1 MFWQAYRYILQ
12 NMDKKD
18 SHIELLDRFF
28 RGLTSPEEDVQ
39 LKSWIKQP
47 DFQQK
52 FSAYYQQCWALAP
65 DTMDKAVQNEM
76 FTELLSQ
83 IDASSTTETK
93 VLKTRNR
100 FLRQIGRYA
109 AVACII
115 LAVGSGAY
123 YAGVKRPAD
132 DANTEVTMSVSNGQ
146 KADIILADGT
156 KVYINSDSRI
166 VYDNTYN
173 KKTRMVSLEGEA
185 YFEVAKNPDKRFI
198 VEAKGMQ
205 VEALGTSFNVN
216 AYQNDNK
223 IIASLFSG
231 SVRVSYDRHV
241 AILKPHESV
250 KVDLLNRSFS
260 RYKDESMQ
268 NIALWRKNEITFDGE
283 PLEEITHIMSR
294 LYNTTICIEDE
305 SLKKVCYIGTIR
317 NNNLEN
323 FIDIINLTTPVVYE
337 NKGDTV
343 FLRKRVP

>member
-1 MFWQAYRYILQ
+1 MPR
-12 NMDKKD
+12 
-18 SHIELLDRFF
+18 
-28 RGLTSPEEDVQ
+28 DVQ
-39 LKSWIKQP
+39 ERMYRRLSRELDEKKTKTILLRSRFSWKVWP
-47 DFQQK
+47 
-52 FSAYYQQCWALAP
+52 
-65 DTMDKAVQNEM
+65 
-76 FTELLSQ
+76 Q
-83 IDASSTTETK
+83 I
-93 VLKTRNR
+93 
-100 FLRQIGRYA
+100 

-115 LAVGSGAY
+115 IVLGLVNYRMNDKQKQLSTQNFTVLAEKGQRAFITLPDSTKVWLNSDTKISY
-123 YAGVKRPAD
+123 PAD
-132 DANTEVTMSVSNGQ
+132 YGLKERNVTLV
-146 KADIILADGT
+146 
-156 KVYINSDSRI
+156 
-166 VYDNTYN
+166 
-173 KKTRMVSLEGEA
+173 GEA

-283 PLEEITHIMSR
+283 SLEEITHIMSR

>member
-1 MFWQAYRYILQ
+1 MR
-12 NMDKKD
+12 
-18 SHIELLDRFF
+18 IELLHRLIAGTTTEEENRQLMEWFRQCASKEEFF
-28 RGLTSPEEDVQ
+28 MLFETAWKESPDEMPRDVQ
-39 LKSWIKQP
+39 ERMYRRLSRELDEKKTKTILLRSRFSWKVWP
-47 DFQQK
+47 
-52 FSAYYQQCWALAP
+52 
-65 DTMDKAVQNEM
+65 
-76 FTELLSQ
+76 Q
-83 IDASSTTETK
+83 I
-93 VLKTRNR
+93 
-100 FLRQIGRYA
+100 

-115 LAVGSGAY
+115 IVLGLVNYRMNDKQKQLSTQNFTVLAEKGQRAVITLPDSTKVWLNSDTKISY
-123 YAGVKRPAD
+123 PAD
-132 DANTEVTMSVSNGQ
+132 YGLKERNVTLV
-146 KADIILADGT
+146 
-156 KVYINSDSRI
+156 
-166 VYDNTYN
+166 
-173 KKTRMVSLEGEA
+173 GEA

-283 PLEEITHIMSR
+283 SLEEITHIMSR

>member
-1 MFWQAYRYILQ
+1 MR
-12 NMDKKD
+12 
-18 SHIELLDRFF
+18 IELLHRLIAGTTTEEENRQLMEWFRQCASKEEFF
-28 RGLTSPEEDVQ
+28 MLFETAWKESPDEMPRDVQ
-39 LKSWIKQP
+39 ERMYRRLSRELDEKKTKTILLRSRFSWKVW
-47 DFQQK
+47 QQ
-52 FSAYYQQCWALAP
+52 
-65 DTMDKAVQNEM
+65 
-76 FTELLSQ
+76 
-83 IDASSTTETK
+83 I
-93 VLKTRNR
+93 
-100 FLRQIGRYA
+100 

-115 LAVGSGAY
+115 IVLGLVNYRMNDKQKQLSTQNFTVLAEKGQRAFITLPDSTKVWLNSDTKISY
-123 YAGVKRPAD
+123 PAD
-132 DANTEVTMSVSNGQ
+132 YGLKERNVTLV
-146 KADIILADGT
+146 
-156 KVYINSDSRI
+156 
-166 VYDNTYN
+166 
-173 KKTRMVSLEGEA
+173 GEA

-231 SVRVSYDRHV
+231 SVWVSYDRHV

-283 PLEEITHIMSR
+283 SLEEITHIMSR

>member
-1 MFWQAYRYILQ
+1 MR
-12 NMDKKD
+12 
-18 SHIELLDRFF
+18 IELLHRLIAGTTTEEENRQLMEWFRQCASKEEFF
-28 RGLTSPEEDVQ
+28 MLFETAWKESPDEMPRDVQ
-39 LKSWIKQP
+39 ERMYRRLSRELDEKKTKTILLRSRFSWKVWP
-47 DFQQK
+47 
-52 FSAYYQQCWALAP
+52 
-65 DTMDKAVQNEM
+65 
-76 FTELLSQ
+76 Q
-83 IDASSTTETK
+83 I
-93 VLKTRNR
+93 
-100 FLRQIGRYA
+100 

-115 LAVGSGAY
+115 IVLGLVNYRMNDKQKQLSTQNFTVFAEKGQRAFITLPDSTKVWLNSDTKISY
-123 YAGVKRPAD
+123 PAD
-132 DANTEVTMSVSNGQ
+132 YGLKERNVTLV
-146 KADIILADGT
+146 
-156 KVYINSDSRI
+156 
-166 VYDNTYN
+166 
-173 KKTRMVSLEGEA
+173 GEA

-283 PLEEITHIMSR
+283 SLEEITHIMSR

>member
-1 MFWQAYRYILQ
+1 MR
-12 NMDKKD
+12 
-18 SHIELLDRFF
+18 IELLHRLIAGTTTEEENRQLMEWFRQCASKEEFF
-28 RGLTSPEEDVQ
+28 MLFETAWKESPDEMPRDVQ
-39 LKSWIKQP
+39 ERMYRRLSRELDEKKTKTILLRSRFSWKVWP
-47 DFQQK
+47 
-52 FSAYYQQCWALAP
+52 
-65 DTMDKAVQNEM
+65 
-76 FTELLSQ
+76 Q
-83 IDASSTTETK
+83 I
-93 VLKTRNR
+93 
-100 FLRQIGRYA
+100 

-115 LAVGSGAY
+115 IVLGLVNYRMNDKQKQLSTQNFTVLAEKGQRAFITLPDSTKVWLNSDTKISY
-123 YAGVKRPAD
+123 PAD
-132 DANTEVTMSVSNGQ
+132 YGLKERNVTLV
-146 KADIILADGT
+146 
-156 KVYINSDSRI
+156 
-166 VYDNTYN
+166 
-173 KKTRMVSLEGEA
+173 GEA

-241 AILKPHESV
+241 AILEPHESIR
-250 KVDLLNRSFS
+250 VDLLNRSFS

-268 NIALWRKNEITFDGE
+268 NIALWRKNEITFEGE
-283 PLEEITHIMSR
+283 SLEEITHIMSR

-323 FIDIINLTTPVVYE
+323 FIDIISLTTPVVYE

>member
-1 MFWQAYRYILQ
+1 MR
-12 NMDKKD
+12 
-18 SHIELLDRFF
+18 IELLHRLIAGTTTEEENRQLMEWFRQCASKEEFF
-28 RGLTSPEEDVQ
+28 MLFETAWKESPDEMPRDVQ
-39 LKSWIKQP
+39 ERMYRRLSRELDEKKTKTILLRSRFSWKVWP
-47 DFQQK
+47 
-52 FSAYYQQCWALAP
+52 
-65 DTMDKAVQNEM
+65 
-76 FTELLSQ
+76 Q
-83 IDASSTTETK
+83 I
-93 VLKTRNR
+93 
-100 FLRQIGRYA
+100 

-115 LAVGSGAY
+115 IVLGLVNYRMNDKQKQLSTQNFTVLAEKGQRAFITLPDSTKVWLNSDTKISY
-123 YAGVKRPAD
+123 PAD
-132 DANTEVTMSVSNGQ
+132 YGLKERNVTLV
-146 KADIILADGT
+146 
-156 KVYINSDSRI
+156 
-166 VYDNTYN
+166 
-173 KKTRMVSLEGEA
+173 GEA

-231 SVRVSYDRHV
+231 SVRVSYDSHV

-283 PLEEITHIMSR
+283 SLEEITHIMSR

>member
-1 MFWQAYRYILQ
+1 MR
-12 NMDKKD
+12 
-18 SHIELLDRFF
+18 IELLHRLIAGTTTEEENRQLMEWFRQCASKEEFF
-28 RGLTSPEEDVQ
+28 MLFETAWKESPDEMPRDVQ
-39 LKSWIKQP
+39 ERMYRRLSWELDEKKTKTILLRSR
-47 DFQQK
+47 
-52 FSAYYQQCWALAP
+52 FSWKVWP
-65 DTMDKAVQNEM
+65 
-76 FTELLSQ
+76 Q
-83 IDASSTTETK
+83 I
-93 VLKTRNR
+93 
-100 FLRQIGRYA
+100 

-115 LAVGSGAY
+115 IVLGLVNYRMNDKQKQLSTQNFTVLAEKGQRAFITLPDSTKVWLNSDTKISY
-123 YAGVKRPAD
+123 PAD
-132 DANTEVTMSVSNGQ
+132 YGLKERNVTLV
-146 KADIILADGT
+146 
-156 KVYINSDSRI
+156 
-166 VYDNTYN
+166 
-173 KKTRMVSLEGEA
+173 GEA

-283 PLEEITHIMSR
+283 SLEEITHIMSR

>member
-1 MFWQAYRYILQ
+1 MLFETAW
-12 NMDKKD
+12 K
-18 SHIELLDRFF
+18 E
-28 RGLTSPEEDVQ
+28 SPDEMPRDVQ
-39 LKSWIKQP
+39 ERMYRRLSRELDEKKTKTILLRSRFSWKVWP
-47 DFQQK
+47 
-52 FSAYYQQCWALAP
+52 
-65 DTMDKAVQNEM
+65 
-76 FTELLSQ
+76 Q
-83 IDASSTTETK
+83 I
-93 VLKTRNR
+93 
-100 FLRQIGRYA
+100 

-115 LAVGSGAY
+115 IVLGLVNYRMNDKQKQLSTQNFTVLAEKGQRAFITLPDSTKVWLNSDTKISY
-123 YAGVKRPAD
+123 PAD
-132 DANTEVTMSVSNGQ
+132 YGLKERNVTLV
-146 KADIILADGT
+146 
-156 KVYINSDSRI
+156 
-166 VYDNTYN
+166 
-173 KKTRMVSLEGEA
+173 GEA

-198 VEAKGMQ
+198 VEAKDMQ

-283 PLEEITHIMSR
+283 SLEEITHIMSR

>member
-1 MFWQAYRYILQ
+1 MR
-12 NMDKKD
+12 
-18 SHIELLDRFF
+18 IELLHRLIAGTTTEEENRQLMEWFRQCASKEEFF
-28 RGLTSPEEDVQ
+28 MLFETAWKESPDEMPRDVQ
-39 LKSWIKQP
+39 ERMYRRLSRELDEKKTKTILLRSRFSWKVWP
-47 DFQQK
+47 
-52 FSAYYQQCWALAP
+52 
-65 DTMDKAVQNEM
+65 
-76 FTELLSQ
+76 Q
-83 IDASSTTETK
+83 I
-93 VLKTRNR
+93 
-100 FLRQIGRYA
+100 

-115 LAVGSGAY
+115 IVLGLVNYRMNDKQKQLSTQNFTVLAEKGQRAFITLPDSTKVWLNSDTKISY
-123 YAGVKRPAD
+123 PAD
-132 DANTEVTMSVSNGQ
+132 YGLKERNVTLV
-146 KADIILADGT
+146 
-156 KVYINSDSRI
+156 
-166 VYDNTYN
+166 
-173 KKTRMVSLEGEA
+173 GEA

-283 PLEEITHIMSR
+283 SLEEITHIMSR
-294 LYNTTICIEDE
+294 LYNTTRCIEDE

>member
-1 MFWQAYRYILQ
+1 MR
-12 NMDKKD
+12 
-18 SHIELLDRFF
+18 IELLHRLIAGTTTEEENRQLMEWFRQCASKEEFF
-28 RGLTSPEEDVQ
+28 MLFETAWKESPDEMPRDVQ
-39 LKSWIKQP
+39 ERMYRRLSRELDEKKTKTILLRSRFSWKVWP
-47 DFQQK
+47 
-52 FSAYYQQCWALAP
+52 
-65 DTMDKAVQNEM
+65 
-76 FTELLSQ
+76 Q
-83 IDASSTTETK
+83 I
-93 VLKTRNR
+93 
-100 FLRQIGRYA
+100 

-115 LAVGSGAY
+115 IVLGLVNYRMNDKQKQLSTQNFTVLAEKGQRAFITLPDSTKVWLNSDTKISY
-123 YAGVKRPAD
+123 PAD
-132 DANTEVTMSVSNGQ
+132 YGLKERNVTLV
-146 KADIILADGT
+146 
-156 KVYINSDSRI
+156 
-166 VYDNTYN
+166 
-173 KKTRMVSLEGEA
+173 GEA

-241 AILKPHESV
+241 AILEPHESIR
-250 KVDLLNRSFS
+250 VDLLNRSFS

-283 PLEEITHIMSR
+283 SLEEITHIMSR

-323 FIDIINLTTPVVYE
+323 FIDIISLTTPVVYE

>member
-1 MFWQAYRYILQ
+1 MVPAVRIQKR
-12 NMDKKD
+12 
-18 SHIELLDRFF
+18 SSSCFF
-28 RGLTSPEEDVQ
+28 ETAWKESPDEMPRDVQ
-39 LKSWIKQP
+39 ERMYRRLSRELDEKKTKTILLRSRFSWKVWP
-47 DFQQK
+47 
-52 FSAYYQQCWALAP
+52 
-65 DTMDKAVQNEM
+65 
-76 FTELLSQ
+76 Q
-83 IDASSTTETK
+83 I
-93 VLKTRNR
+93 
-100 FLRQIGRYA
+100 

-115 LAVGSGAY
+115 IVLGLVNYRMNDKQKQLSTQNFTVLAEKGQRAFITLPDSTKVWLNSDTKISY
-123 YAGVKRPAD
+123 PAD
-132 DANTEVTMSVSNGQ
+132 YGLKERNVTLV
-146 KADIILADGT
+146 
-156 KVYINSDSRI
+156 
-166 VYDNTYN
+166 
-173 KKTRMVSLEGEA
+173 GEA

-283 PLEEITHIMSR
+283 SLEEITHIMSR

-337 NKGDTV
+337 NKGDT
-343 FLRKRVP
+343 

>member
-1 MFWQAYRYILQ
+1 MR
-12 NMDKKD
+12 
-18 SHIELLDRFF
+18 IELLHRLIAGTTTEEENRQLMEWFRQCASKEEFF
-28 RGLTSPEEDVQ
+28 MLFETAWKESPDEMPRDVQ
-39 LKSWIKQP
+39 ERMYRRLSRELDEKKIKTILLRSRFSWKVWP
-47 DFQQK
+47 
-52 FSAYYQQCWALAP
+52 
-65 DTMDKAVQNEM
+65 
-76 FTELLSQ
+76 Q
-83 IDASSTTETK
+83 I
-93 VLKTRNR
+93 
-100 FLRQIGRYA
+100 

-115 LAVGSGAY
+115 IVLGLVNYRMNDKQKQLSTQNFTVLAEKGQRAFITLPDSTKVWLNSDTKISY
-123 YAGVKRPAD
+123 PAD
-132 DANTEVTMSVSNGQ
+132 YGLKERNVTLV
-146 KADIILADGT
+146 
-156 KVYINSDSRI
+156 
-166 VYDNTYN
+166 
-173 KKTRMVSLEGEA
+173 GEA

-283 PLEEITHIMSR
+283 SLEEITHIMSR

>member
-1 MFWQAYRYILQ
+1 MR
-12 NMDKKD
+12 
-18 SHIELLDRFF
+18 IELLHRLIAGTTTEEENRQLMEWFRQCASKEEFF
-28 RGLTSPEEDVQ
+28 MLFETAWKESPDEMPRDVQ
-39 LKSWIKQP
+39 ERMYRRLSRELDEKKTKTILLRSRFSWKVWP
-47 DFQQK
+47 
-52 FSAYYQQCWALAP
+52 
-65 DTMDKAVQNEM
+65 
-76 FTELLSQ
+76 Q
-83 IDASSTTETK
+83 I
-93 VLKTRNR
+93 
-100 FLRQIGRYA
+100 

-115 LAVGSGAY
+115 IVLGLVNYRMNDKQKQLSTQNFTVLAEKGQRAFITLPDSTKVWLNSDTKISY
-123 YAGVKRPAD
+123 PAD
-132 DANTEVTMSVSNGQ
+132 YGLKERNVTLV
-146 KADIILADGT
+146 
-156 KVYINSDSRI
+156 
-166 VYDNTYN
+166 
-173 KKTRMVSLEGEA
+173 GEA

-283 PLEEITHIMSR
+283 SLEEITHIMSR
-294 LYNTTICIEDE
+294 LYDTTICIEDE

>member
-1 MFWQAYRYILQ
+1 MR
-12 NMDKKD
+12 
-18 SHIELLDRFF
+18 IELLHRLIAGTTTEEENRQLMEWFRQCASKEEFF
-28 RGLTSPEEDVQ
+28 MLFETAWKESPDEMPRDVQ
-39 LKSWIKQP
+39 ERMYRRLSRELDEKKTKTILLRSRFSWKVWP
-47 DFQQK
+47 
-52 FSAYYQQCWALAP
+52 
-65 DTMDKAVQNEM
+65 
-76 FTELLSQ
+76 Q
-83 IDASSTTETK
+83 I
-93 VLKTRNR
+93 
-100 FLRQIGRYA
+100 

-115 LAVGSGAY
+115 IVLGLVNYRMNDKQKQLSTQNFTVLAEKGQRAFITLPDSTKVWLNSDTKISY
-123 YAGVKRPAD
+123 PAD
-132 DANTEVTMSVSNGQ
+132 YGLKERSVTLV
-146 KADIILADGT
+146 
-156 KVYINSDSRI
+156 
-166 VYDNTYN
+166 
-173 KKTRMVSLEGEA
+173 GEA

-283 PLEEITHIMSR
+283 SLEEITHIMSR

>member
-1 MFWQAYRYILQ
+1 MEWFRQCAS
-12 NMDKKD
+12 K
-18 SHIELLDRFF
+18 EEFF
-28 RGLTSPEEDVQ
+28 MLFETAWKESPDEMPRDVQ
-39 LKSWIKQP
+39 ERMYRRLSRELDEKKTKTILLRSRFSWKVW
-47 DFQQK
+47 QQ
-52 FSAYYQQCWALAP
+52 
-65 DTMDKAVQNEM
+65 
-76 FTELLSQ
+76 
-83 IDASSTTETK
+83 I
-93 VLKTRNR
+93 
-100 FLRQIGRYA
+100 

-115 LAVGSGAY
+115 IVLGLVNYRMIDKQKQLSTQNFMVLAEKGQRAFITLPDSTKVWLNSDTKISY
-123 YAGVKRPAD
+123 PAD
-132 DANTEVTMSVSNGQ
+132 YGLKERNVTLV
-146 KADIILADGT
+146 
-156 KVYINSDSRI
+156 
-166 VYDNTYN
+166 
-173 KKTRMVSLEGEA
+173 GEA

-283 PLEEITHIMSR
+283 SLEEITHIMSR

>member
-1 MFWQAYRYILQ
+1 MYEKKTKTILFR
-12 NMDKKD
+12 
-18 SHIELLDRFF
+18 SRF
-28 RGLTSPEEDVQ
+28 
-39 LKSWIKQP
+39 SWKVWP
-47 DFQQK
+47 
-52 FSAYYQQCWALAP
+52 
-65 DTMDKAVQNEM
+65 
-76 FTELLSQ
+76 Q
-83 IDASSTTETK
+83 I
-93 VLKTRNR
+93 
-100 FLRQIGRYA
+100 

-115 LAVGSGAY
+115 IVLGLVNYRMNDKQKQLSTQNFTVLAEKGQRAFITLPDSTKVWLNSDTKISY
-123 YAGVKRPAD
+123 PAD
-132 DANTEVTMSVSNGQ
+132 YGLKERNVTLV
-146 KADIILADGT
+146 
-156 KVYINSDSRI
+156 
-166 VYDNTYN
+166 
-173 KKTRMVSLEGEA
+173 GEA

-283 PLEEITHIMSR
+283 SLEEITHIMSR

>member
-1 MFWQAYRYILQ
+1 MLFETAW
-12 NMDKKD
+12 K
-18 SHIELLDRFF
+18 E
-28 RGLTSPEEDVQ
+28 SPDEMPRDVQ
-39 LKSWIKQP
+39 ERMYRRLSRELDEKKTKTILLRSRFSWKVWP
-47 DFQQK
+47 
-52 FSAYYQQCWALAP
+52 
-65 DTMDKAVQNEM
+65 
-76 FTELLSQ
+76 Q
-83 IDASSTTETK
+83 I
-93 VLKTRNR
+93 V
-100 FLRQIGRYA
+100 
-109 AVACII
+109 VACII
-115 LAVGSGAY
+115 IVLGLVNYRMNDKQKQLSTQNFTVLAEKGQRAFITLPDSTKVWLNSDTKISY
-123 YAGVKRPAD
+123 PAD
-132 DANTEVTMSVSNGQ
+132 YGLKERNVTLV
-146 KADIILADGT
+146 
-156 KVYINSDSRI
+156 
-166 VYDNTYN
+166 
-173 KKTRMVSLEGEA
+173 GEA

-283 PLEEITHIMSR
+283 SLEEITHIMSR

>member
-1 MFWQAYRYILQ
+1 MR
-12 NMDKKD
+12 
-18 SHIELLDRFF
+18 IELLHRLIAGTTTEEENRQLMEWFRQCASKEEFF
-28 RGLTSPEEDVQ
+28 MLFETAWKEGPDEMPRDVQ
-39 LKSWIKQP
+39 ERMYRRLSRELDEKKTKTILLRSRFSWKVWP
-47 DFQQK
+47 
-52 FSAYYQQCWALAP
+52 
-65 DTMDKAVQNEM
+65 
-76 FTELLSQ
+76 Q
-83 IDASSTTETK
+83 I
-93 VLKTRNR
+93 
-100 FLRQIGRYA
+100 

-115 LAVGSGAY
+115 IVLGLVNYRMNDKQKQLSTQNFTVFAEKGQRAFITLPDSTKVWLNSDTKISY
-123 YAGVKRPAD
+123 PAD
-132 DANTEVTMSVSNGQ
+132 YGLKERNVTLV
-146 KADIILADGT
+146 
-156 KVYINSDSRI
+156 
-166 VYDNTYN
+166 
-173 KKTRMVSLEGEA
+173 GEA

-283 PLEEITHIMSR
+283 SLEEITHIMSR

>member
-1 MFWQAYRYILQ
+1 MR
-12 NMDKKD
+12 
-18 SHIELLDRFF
+18 IELLHRLIAGTTTEEENRQLMEWFRQCASKEEFF
-28 RGLTSPEEDVQ
+28 MLFETAWKESPDEMPRDVQ
-39 LKSWIKQP
+39 ERMYRRLSRELDEKKTKTILLRSRFSWKVWP
-47 DFQQK
+47 
-52 FSAYYQQCWALAP
+52 
-65 DTMDKAVQNEM
+65 
-76 FTELLSQ
+76 Q
-83 IDASSTTETK
+83 I
-93 VLKTRNR
+93 
-100 FLRQIGRYA
+100 

-115 LAVGSGAY
+115 IVLGLVNYRMNDKQKQLSTQNFTVLAEKGQRAFITLPDSTKVWLNSDTKISY
-123 YAGVKRPAD
+123 PAD
-132 DANTEVTMSVSNGQ
+132 YGLKERNVTLV
-146 KADIILADGT
+146 
-156 KVYINSDSRI
+156 
-166 VYDNTYN
+166 
-173 KKTRMVSLEGEA
+173 GEA

-268 NIALWRKNEITFDGE
+268 NIAFWRKNEITFDGE
-283 PLEEITHIMSR
+283 SLEEITHIMSR

>member
-1 MFWQAYRYILQ
+1 MR
-12 NMDKKD
+12 
-18 SHIELLDRFF
+18 IELLHRLIAGTTTEEENRQLMEWFRQCASKEEFF
-28 RGLTSPEEDVQ
+28 MLFETAWKESPDEMPRDVQ
-39 LKSWIKQP
+39 ERMYRRLSRELDEKKTKTILLRSRFSWKVWP
-47 DFQQK
+47 
-52 FSAYYQQCWALAP
+52 
-65 DTMDKAVQNEM
+65 
-76 FTELLSQ
+76 Q
-83 IDASSTTETK
+83 I
-93 VLKTRNR
+93 
-100 FLRQIGRYA
+100 

-115 LAVGSGAY
+115 IVLGLVNYRMNDKQKQLSTQNFTVLAEKG
-123 YAGVKRPAD
+123 KRAFITLPDSTKVWLNSDTKISYPAD
-132 DANTEVTMSVSNGQ
+132 YGLKERNVTLV
-146 KADIILADGT
+146 
-156 KVYINSDSRI
+156 
-166 VYDNTYN
+166 
-173 KKTRMVSLEGEA
+173 GEA

-283 PLEEITHIMSR
+283 SLEEITHIMSR

>member
-1 MFWQAYRYILQ
+1 MR
-12 NMDKKD
+12 
-18 SHIELLDRFF
+18 IELLHRLIAGTTTEEENRQLMEWFRQCASKEEFF
-28 RGLTSPEEDVQ
+28 MLFETAWKESPDEMPRDVQ
-39 LKSWIKQP
+39 ERMYRRLSRELDEKKTKTILLRSRFSWKVWP
-47 DFQQK
+47 
-52 FSAYYQQCWALAP
+52 
-65 DTMDKAVQNEM
+65 
-76 FTELLSQ
+76 Q
-83 IDASSTTETK
+83 I
-93 VLKTRNR
+93 
-100 FLRQIGRYA
+100 

-115 LAVGSGAY
+115 IVLGLVNYRMNDKQKQLSTQNFTVLAEKGQRALITLPDSTKVWLNSDTKISY
-123 YAGVKRPAD
+123 PAD
-132 DANTEVTMSVSNGQ
+132 YGLKERNVTLV
-146 KADIILADGT
+146 
-156 KVYINSDSRI
+156 
-166 VYDNTYN
+166 
-173 KKTRMVSLEGEA
+173 GEA

-283 PLEEITHIMSR
+283 SLEEITHIMSR

>member
-1 MFWQAYRYILQ
+1 MR
-12 NMDKKD
+12 
-18 SHIELLDRFF
+18 IELLHRLIAGTTTEEENRQLMEWFRQCASKEEFF
-28 RGLTSPEEDVQ
+28 MLFETAWKESPDEMPRDVQ
-39 LKSWIKQP
+39 ERMYRRLSRELDEKKTKTILLRSRFSWKIWP
-47 DFQQK
+47 
-52 FSAYYQQCWALAP
+52 
-65 DTMDKAVQNEM
+65 
-76 FTELLSQ
+76 Q
-83 IDASSTTETK
+83 I
-93 VLKTRNR
+93 
-100 FLRQIGRYA
+100 

-115 LAVGSGAY
+115 IVLGLVNYRMSDKQKQLSTQNFMVLAEKGQRAFITLPDSTKVWLNSDTKISY
-123 YAGVKRPAD
+123 PAD
-132 DANTEVTMSVSNGQ
+132 YGLKERNVTLV
-146 KADIILADGT
+146 
-156 KVYINSDSRI
+156 
-166 VYDNTYN
+166 
-173 KKTRMVSLEGEA
+173 GEA

-241 AILKPHESV
+241 AILEPHESIR
-250 KVDLLNRSFS
+250 VDLLNRSFS

-283 PLEEITHIMSR
+283 SLEEITHIMSR